1 MSAETTVTRIPIE
14 ALVEA
19 EGVIAQTITAP
30 DGSFTIPEGIDIST
44 MKHSL
49 RRMIGKMRE
58 FGIEHAYVKRIEELS
73 NSDIESIIE
82 RVDAANICSVIE
94 KDVASSVIDSIS
106 DLFNDFKR
114 MQREFI
120 DAETHGDKLGLRSLE
135 QLMNLANELA
145 DSITHEPSVIFSLG
159 KVRVPSDDVLIH
171 SFNVGVISGFIAHK
185 MNRSDGVFLRKMV
198 VGGLLHDIGKVAI
211 PPEILDKPGRL
222 TQDEFEVIKKHPM
235 LGVKLAV
242 KNGVTD
248 SDIVATIGSHHE
260 KWTGKGYPHGTS
272 GSDIPVPARIAAVAD
287 VFDAIT
293 AHRTY
298 KPPMSG
304 RGAVSLILNGSHDHF
319 DPRIVRELLI
329 GLGLYP
335 PGSIVTLSDGRRA
348 IVVACGGQD
357 LMRPVVMIQSAVP
370 GRDGD
375 ASEFI
380 DLKGSDIRIEKF
392 LGFGAKRDIPL
403 HRRGR

>member
-19 EGVIAQTITAP
+19 EGVIARAITAP

-44 MKHSL
+44 MKYTMG
-49 RRMIGKMRE
+49 RMIGKMRE
-58 FGIEHAYVKRIEELS
+58 FGIEHVYIKRIEELS

-106 DLFNDFKR
+106 ELFNDFKR
-114 MQREFI
+114 MQREF
-120 DAETHGDKLGLRSLE
+120 AESGMYDDEQELHSLE
-135 QLMNLANELA
+135 QLMNLGNELA
-145 DSITHEPSVIFSLG
+145 ESIKGEPSVLFSLG
-159 KVRVPSDDVLIH
+159 KVKATTEDVLIH
-171 SFNVGVISGFIAHK
+171 SFNVGVMSGFLA
-185 MNRSDGVFLRKMV
+185 NRLHPSDGAFLRKMV
-198 VGGLLHDIGKVAI
+198 VGGLLHDIGKTYI

-222 TQDEFEVIKKHPM
+222 TKDEFEVIKKHPM
-235 LGVKLAV
+235 LGVQLAV

-248 SDIVATIGSHHE
+248 SDIIATIGSHHE
-260 KWTGKGYPHGTS
+260 KWTGKGYPHGTR
-272 GSDIPVPARIAAVAD
+272 GSDIPEPARIAAVAD

-304 RGAVSLILNGSHDHF
+304 RGAVSLILNDSHDHF
-319 DPRIVRELLI
+319 DPKIVREMLV

-348 IVVACGGQD
+348 IVVACGGHD
-357 LMRPVVMIQSAVP
+357 LMRPIVMIQSLVP
-370 GRDGD
+370 GRVDGT
-375 ASEFI
+375 EFI
-380 DLKGSDIRIEKF
+380 DLKDSDTRIEEF

-403 HRRGR
+403 HRRMI